1 MSAKLKN
8 GLAYKD
14 FQKAISN
21 LKKSGLV
28 PKTLDV
34 RKVQKTKHYTGLINK
49 FKDVAEGKAILA
61 PINNTKHLD
70 TYTERG
76 DEVIT
81 KGKQLFLKGRMST
94 NEKGE
99 ITNPYTMR
107 IDSKGNVIRRY
118 KKSTP
123 DGRTVYVTQKELP
136 IKFENMEQWLN
147 DLANQD
153 FKLKQGEKIIFKLFG
168 NYSRQSYSTFD
179 QAFKK
184 FMTYDAVIKA
194 VNGSMRSDHVQ
205 DLVRSVAFEKIS
217 GTKAKSYNRD
227 RIVNL
232 DMQFSKQD
240 KKSYKRNMNTYP
252 KKPKSK

>member
-14 FQKAISN
+14 FQKAVSN

-28 PKTLDV
+28 PKKLDV
-34 RKVQKTKHYTGLINK
+34 RKVQQTKHYTGLINK

-70 TYTERG
+70 TYSARG
-76 DEVIT
+76 DQVIA
-81 KGKQLFLKGRMST
+81 KGKQLFLKGSLST
-94 NEKGE
+94 NAKGE

-107 IDSKGNVIRRY
+107 VDKNGNVIRRY
-118 KKSTP
+118 KKQTA
-123 DGRTVYVTQKELP
+123 DGNTIYITQKELP

-147 DLANQD
+147 DLKRQD
-153 FKLKQGEKIIFKLFG
+153 YKLKEGDKIIFKLFG
-168 NYSRQSYSTFD
+168 NYSRQAYTSFD
-179 QAFKK
+179 QAFNK

-194 VNGSMRSDHVQ
+194 LDGSMQPDHVS

-217 GTKAKSYNRD
+217 GTRAKTYNRD
-227 RIVNL
+227 RVVDL
-232 DMQFSKQD
+232 SMQFAKSD
-240 KKSYKRNMNTYP
+240 KKSYKRNMKVYP

>member
-1 MSAKLKN
+1 MSPKIKN

-14 FQKAISN
+14 FQKAVSN

-28 PKTLDV
+28 PKKLDV
-34 RKVQKTKHYTGLINK
+34 RKVKQTKHYTGLINK

-61 PINNTKHLD
+61 PIKNTKHLG

-76 DEVIT
+76 DEVII
-81 KGKQLFLKGRMST
+81 KGKQIFLKGRLSS

-107 IDSKGNVIRRY
+107 IDKNGNVIRRY

-123 DGRTVYVTQKELP
+123 DGRVIYVTQKELP

-168 NYSRQSYSTFD
+168 NYSRQAYTTFD

-194 VNGSMRSDHVQ
+194 ANGDMRPDHVQ
-205 DLVRSVAFEKIS
+205 DLVRSVAFEKVGGS
-217 GTKAKSYNRD
+217 KAKTYNRD
-227 RIVNL
+227 RIVDL
-232 DMQFSKQD
+232 DMQFSKQA